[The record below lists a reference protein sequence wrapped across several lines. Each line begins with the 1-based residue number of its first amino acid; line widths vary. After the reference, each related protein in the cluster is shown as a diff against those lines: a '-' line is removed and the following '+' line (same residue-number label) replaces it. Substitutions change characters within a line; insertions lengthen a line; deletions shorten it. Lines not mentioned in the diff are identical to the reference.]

1 MPPIKSVEKL
11 GWKTF
16 DGKTET
22 LGGLKG
28 KVVVL
33 DFWATF
39 CPPCLEEIPHLVRL
53 QNDNADS
60 IQVVGLHVGGD
71 DDRPKIPAFAEKLK
85 INYLLAYPEDALTNT
100 LLGGDDAIPQ
110 TLVFDREGKL
120 VRKFVGFDDEIKFN
134 LDFAIQEALNK
145 SKS

>member
-1 MPPIKSVEKL
+1 MPPLKNIGTL

-16 DGKTET
+16 DGKPET

-53 QNDNADS
+53 QSENADS
-60 IQVVGLHVGGD
+60 IQVVGLHVGGA
-71 DDRPKIPAFAEKLK
+71 DDRPKVPAFVEKLK

-100 LLGGDDAIPQ
+100 LLGSDDAIPQ
-110 TLVFDREGKL
+110 TLVFDREGNL